1 MPFGKPKMK
10 GTGKP
15 ASAKQAPP
23 SLKGAIKQAPPSL
36 KGAKKRNVSA
46 MGSKD
51 PIGPQTKRE
60 ARRSNRKS
68 KVVTPMAAPPI
79 DRSIETPE
87 SKAAK
92 RKERM
97 KTIGAA
103 LGVAGATVGTILADA
118 RFTRGAERV
127 RGNSNKKVSVRDAW
141 RAGKNKK
148 STKK

>member
-1 MPFGKPKMK
+1 MPYGKPKMK

-60 ARRSNRKS
+60 ARKS
-68 KVVTPMAAPPI
+68 APKVPMTSAGTAAAKKQKRRATI
-79 DRSIETPE
+79 AKIGGAIAGVGAGVVDYVRGLQE
-87 SKAAK
+87 SKGWNKWAYEQQNAGTG
-92 RKERM
+92 KERP
-97 KTIGAA
+97 
-103 LGVAGATVGTILADA
+103 
-118 RFTRGAERV
+118 
-127 RGNSNKKVSVRDAW
+127 SNKELRKLGRGD
-141 RAGKNKK
+141 KK
-148 STKK
+148 KTK

>member
-60 ARRSNRKS
+60 ARKSAPKVPMTSAGTAAAKKQKRRATIAKIGGAIAGVGAGVFDYVRGLQESKGYSKWMDQTKGNPTQAPKPSNRELRQMGRGGK
-68 KVVTPMAAPPI
+68 K
-79 DRSIETPE
+79 
-87 SKAAK
+87 
-92 RKERM
+92 
-97 KTIGAA
+97 KT
-103 LGVAGATVGTILADA
+103 
-118 RFTRGAERV
+118 
-127 RGNSNKKVSVRDAW
+127 K
-141 RAGKNKK
+141 
-148 STKK
+148 